1 MVEISWGT
9 FLLLAGGAYLAGI
22 IVMLAIVLTWTRRA

>member
-9 FLLLAGGAYLAGI
+9 FLVLAGGAYLAGVI
-22 IVMLAIVLTWTRRA
+22 AMLVIVLLWARH

>member
-1 MVEISWGT
+1 MIEISWGT

-22 IVMLAIVLTWTRRA
+22 IIMLAIVFKWARR

>member
-22 IVMLAIVLTWTRRA
+22 ITMVVIVFLWARH

>member
-1 MVEISWGT
+1 MIEISWGT

-22 IVMLAIVLTWTRRA
+22 ITMLAIVFKWARR

>member
-9 FLLLAGGAYLAGI
+9 FLLLAGGAYLAGMI
-22 IVMLAIVLTWTRRA
+22 AMLAIVLLWARR

>member
-9 FLLLAGGAYLAGI
+9 FLLLAGGAYLAGAI
-22 IVMLAIVLTWTRRA
+22 AMVVIVLLWARH